1 MSGSGTTWTYTYTPP
16 AGNGTD
22 TFAFSVGT
30 DAYGNVVT
38 ATPTSGATVTVDNTA
53 PTASSFTM
61 SDTSLIVGE
70 TATVTLVFSEVVES
84 FSSSADMTVQNG
96 SLSTMSSSDNITWT
110 GTFTPTDDLEDATN
124 VLTLATSYTDTAGNK
139 GTAAT
144 TANYA
149 IDTKEPTVSS
159 FTMSDTSLIVGETS
173 TVTLVFSEA
182 VASFSNADI
191 TVVNG
196 SLSTMSSSD
205 NITWTGTF
213 TPTDDLEDATNVLT
227 LATSY
232 IDTAGNSPESTATT
246 ANYAIDTKEPT
257 VSSFTMSDT
266 SLIVGETA
274 TVTLVFSEAVASF
287 SSSADITVQN
297 GSLSAM
303 SSSDNITWTGT
314 FTPTDDIEDA
324 TNVLTL
330 ATSYMDTAGNTGT
343 AATTANYA
351 IDTKEPTVSSFT
363 MSDTA
368 LVTGETSTVTLVF
381 SEAVASFSSTA
392 DIIVQNGSL
401 SAMSSSDN
409 ITWTGTFTPTDDL
422 EDATNVLTLATSYTD
437 TAGNSPE
444 STATTANYAIDTKE
458 PTVSLFT
465 MSDTSLIVGETSTV
479 TLVFS
484 EAVAS
489 FSNADITV
497 VNGSLSTMSSGD
509 NITWTGTFTP
519 TDDLEDATNVLTL
532 ATSYTDTAGNTGTAA
547 TTANYAIDTKEPTV
561 SSFTMSDTALI
572 TGETSTVTLVFS
584 EAVASFSSSADII
597 VQNGSLSAMSSSDNI
612 TWTGT
617 FTPTAN
623 TEGATNVLTLAT
635 SYTDTAGNSPESTAT
650 TANYS
655 VETLATTVSLFTMSD
670 TSLIV
675 GETSTVT
682 LVFSEAVASFSSS
695 DDIIVQN
702 GSLSAMSSSD
712 NIIWTGTFTPTDDLE
727 DATNVLT
734 LTTSYTD
741 TAGNTGTISTTAN
754 YAIDTKEPTVSS
766 FTMSD
771 TSLIVGETSTVTL
784 VFSEAVAS
792 FSNADITVQNG
803 SLSTMSSSDNIT
815 WTGTFTP
822 TDDLED
828 ATNVLTLATSYTD
841 TAGNSPE
848 STATTANYAIDT
860 TSPLISLITVNA
872 FSWGD
877 VLNSTEDNSDGTV
890 SVTTSGVEDGQIV
903 TITLNGATYTNTVTS
918 NATTVT
924 ISATGLQALTDG
936 ATYTMVADVSD
947 AAGNAA
953 ATRTSSSFIV
963 DVTAP
968 VITITGDNP
977 ATVELGATY
986 TDAGATADGGE
997 TVTSSGTV
1005 DTSTVGTYTITYSAT
1020 DAAGNA
1026 ATQVTRTVNVVDTT
1040 APVITITG
1048 DNPVTV
1054 ELGATYTDAGATAT
1068 DLSGAITVTST
1079 STVDTSVVGS
1089 YTVTYSASDVSGN
1102 AATQVTRTV
1111 NVVDTT
1117 APVITITGDNPVTVE
1132 LGATYTD
1139 AGATATDL
1147 SGAITV
1153 TSTSTVDTSVVGS
1166 YTVTYSA
1173 SDVSG
1178 NAATQVT
1185 RTVNVV
1191 DTTAPVITITGDN
1204 PVTVELGATY
1214 TDAGATATD
1223 LSGAITVTS
1232 TSTVDTSVVGSYT
1245 VTYSASDVS
1254 GNAATQVTRTVNVVD
1269 TTAPVITITGDNP
1282 VTVELG
1288 ATYTDAGA
1296 TATDLSG
1303 AITVT
1308 STSTVDTSVVGSYT
1322 VTYSASDASGNA
1334 ATQVTRTVNVVDTTA
1349 PVLTEVTPIE
1359 TPSSNRTPSYV
1370 FTTSEAGTISSNLT
1384 FSSTTDATT
1393 GSDQVITFTQLRP
1406 GTYSGVTVSVTDAS
1420 GNVGTI
1426 TIPEFVIDLTASSN
1440 EIPDFRS
1447 LALYPNPAVDKVYLS
1462 NPRHI
1467 DLEEV
1472 IIYDLTGRTVHRV
1485 DLSSTGIETIID
1497 VSHLSNATYMLVIR
1511 SSQGATTKKII
1522 INN

>member
-1 MSGSGTTWTYTYTPP
+1 
-16 AGNGTD
+16 
-22 TFAFSVGT
+22 
-30 DAYGNVVT
+30 
-38 ATPTSGATVTVDNTA
+38 
-53 PTASSFTM
+53 
-61 SDTSLIVGE
+61 
-70 TATVTLVFSEVVES
+70 
-84 FSSSADMTVQNG
+84 
-96 SLSTMSSSDNITWT
+96 MSSTDNITWT

-124 VLTLATSYTDTAGNK
+124 VLTLATSYTDTAGN
-139 GTAAT
+139 
-144 TANYA
+144 
-149 IDTKEPTVSS
+149 
-159 FTMSDTSLIVGETS
+159 L
-173 TVTLVFSEA
+173 
-182 VASFSNADI
+182 
-191 TVVNG
+191 
-196 SLSTMSSSD
+196 
-205 NITWTGTF
+205 
-213 TPTDDLEDATNVLT
+213 
-227 LATSY
+227 
-232 IDTAGNSPESTATT
+232 
-246 ANYAIDTKEPT
+246 
-257 VSSFTMSDT
+257 
-266 SLIVGETA
+266 
-274 TVTLVFSEAVASF
+274 
-287 SSSADITVQN
+287 
-297 GSLSAM
+297 
-303 SSSDNITWTGT
+303 
-314 FTPTDDIEDA
+314 
-324 TNVLTL
+324 
-330 ATSYMDTAGNTGT
+330 
-343 AATTANYA
+343 
-351 IDTKEPTVSSFT
+351 
-363 MSDTA
+363 
-368 LVTGETSTVTLVF
+368 
-381 SEAVASFSSTA
+381 
-392 DIIVQNGSL
+392 
-401 SAMSSSDN
+401 
-409 ITWTGTFTPTDDL
+409 
-422 EDATNVLTLATSYTD
+422 
-437 TAGNSPE
+437 
-444 STATTANYAIDTKE
+444 
-458 PTVSLFT
+458 
-465 MSDTSLIVGETSTV
+465 
-479 TLVFS
+479 
-484 EAVAS
+484 
-489 FSNADITV
+489 
-497 VNGSLSTMSSGD
+497 
-509 NITWTGTFTP
+509 
-519 TDDLEDATNVLTL
+519 
-532 ATSYTDTAGNTGTAA
+532 
-547 TTANYAIDTKEPTV
+547 
-561 SSFTMSDTALI
+561 
-572 TGETSTVTLVFS
+572 
-584 EAVASFSSSADII
+584 
-597 VQNGSLSAMSSSDNI
+597 
-612 TWTGT
+612 
-617 FTPTAN
+617 
-623 TEGATNVLTLAT
+623 
-635 SYTDTAGNSPESTAT
+635 
-650 TANYS
+650 
-655 VETLATTVSLFTMSD
+655 
-670 TSLIV
+670 
-675 GETSTVT
+675 
-682 LVFSEAVASFSSS
+682 
-695 DDIIVQN
+695 
-702 GSLSAMSSSD
+702 
-712 NIIWTGTFTPTDDLE
+712 
-727 DATNVLT
+727 
-734 LTTSYTD
+734 
-741 TAGNTGTISTTAN
+741 
-754 YAIDTKEPTVSS
+754 
-766 FTMSD
+766 
-771 TSLIVGETSTVTL
+771 
-784 VFSEAVAS
+784 
-792 FSNADITVQNG
+792 
-803 SLSTMSSSDNIT
+803 
-815 WTGTFTP
+815 
-822 TDDLED
+822 
-828 ATNVLTLATSYTD
+828 
-841 TAGNSPE
+841 PE

-890 SVTTSGVEDGQIV
+890 SVTTSGVEDGQLV

-997 TVTSSGTV
+997 TVTSSETV

-1020 DAAGNA
+1020 DAAGNT
-1026 ATQVTRTVNVVDTT
+1026 ATLTRTVNVVDTT

-1048 DNPVTV
+1048 DNP
-1054 ELGATYTDAGATAT
+1054 A
-1068 DLSGAITVTST
+1068 
-1079 STVDTSVVGS
+1079 
-1089 YTVTYSASDVSGN
+1089 
-1102 AATQVTRTV
+1102 
-1111 NVVDTT
+1111 
-1117 APVITITGDNPVTVE
+1117 
-1132 LGATYTD
+1132 
-1139 AGATATDL
+1139 
-1147 SGAITV
+1147 
-1153 TSTSTVDTSVVGS
+1153 
-1166 YTVTYSA
+1166 
-1173 SDVSG
+1173 
-1178 NAATQVT
+1178 
-1185 RTVNVV
+1185 
-1191 DTTAPVITITGDN
+1191 
-1204 PVTVELGATY
+1204 TVELGATY